1 MLTIHKF
8 NVGVQDEFT
17 LSLPENAQIL
27 TVDVQREDVCFWVLL
42 DPNLEIEKIERKF
55 VCFGT
60 GHRIPFRLA
69 ELQKVGTVLLHS
81 EALVFHY
88 FEVLR

>member
-8 NVGVQDEFT
+8 NVGAQDDFT
-17 LSLPENAQIL
+17 LQLPKNAQIL

-42 DPNLEIEKIERKF
+42 DSNPEIEKIERKF

-60 GHRIPFRLA
+60 GHHIPFRLA
-69 ELQKVGTVLLHS
+69 ELRKVGTVILHGW
-81 EALVFHY
+81 ALVFHY
-88 FEVLR
+88 FEVLI